1 MRIRSS
7 DENSKEMSSGSPQSG
22 EPLYIAIGKIRR
34 THGVHGE
41 LLIDL
46 LTEFPQR
53 FKKGSVV
60 MVGKKYDRYTIS
72 TFRLTANGA
81 LISFEGLTDCDQAA
95 FLRNQMI
102 YGTTAESPRLA
113 EGEFYHH
120 EVLGMD
126 VVTESGQRIGK
137 VDEIIETGAND
148 VYVVINEEG
157 QEILLPVIKSVILMF
172 IREKNEIVVRPPEWE

>member
-1 MRIRSS
+1 MSLRSS
-7 DENSKEMSSGSPQSG
+7 SENKKEKSSGSPQSG

-60 MVGKKYDRYTIS
+60 MVGKEYDRYTIS
-72 TFRLTANGA
+72 TFRLTATGA
-81 LISFEGLTDCDQAA
+81 LISFEDLTDCDQAA